1 MKIIQHK
8 QKIWGHNCSMN
19 LMQFDKNDAKKWKQI
34 FDLWKKL
41 KLGLRDYK
49 SREPNL
55 PEGLSEIAF
64 CLYSGSTRLISM
76 NGKSS
81 SSFDT
86 FNIKSKKAEQIKATS
101 VGKDLTSFGPKSKWD
116 DLYFLDFYN
125 DGKLDGTFNVYK
137 VPTRLIHKAEVK
149 KGVSFLDRQKEGKR
163 PRFSII
169 KSFIETNKI
178 KPIAKN
184 VKIW

>member
-8 QKIWGHNCSMN
+8 QKILGHYCSMN
-19 LMQFDKNDAKKWKQI
+19 LMQFDKKDAKKWKVI

-41 KLGLRDYK
+41 KLSLKDYK
-49 SREPNL
+49 CREPNL
-55 PEGLSEIAF
+55 PEGLSEVAF

-76 NGKSS
+76 NGKAS

-101 VGKDLTSFGPKSKWD
+101 VGKDLTSFGPNSKWD

-125 DGKLDGTFNVYK
+125 NGKLDGTFNVYK
-137 VPTRLIHKAEVK
+137 VPTKLVHKIEVK
-149 KGVSFLDRQKEGKR
+149 KDISFLDRQKEGKR
-163 PRFSII
+163 PRFSIT
-169 KSFIETNKI
+169 KSFIETSKI
-178 KPIAKN
+178 KAVAKN